1 MCAGNPEICVTY
13 QTFILIMAAAQ
24 NSFSLLN
31 LPLSHIFRESTFD
44 GRILNVFRFGIKF
57 LEYSFGHSI
66 SYILNK
72 FWC

>member
-44 GRILNVFRFGIKF
+44 G
-57 LEYSFGHSI
+57 
-66 SYILNK
+66 
-72 FWC
+72 